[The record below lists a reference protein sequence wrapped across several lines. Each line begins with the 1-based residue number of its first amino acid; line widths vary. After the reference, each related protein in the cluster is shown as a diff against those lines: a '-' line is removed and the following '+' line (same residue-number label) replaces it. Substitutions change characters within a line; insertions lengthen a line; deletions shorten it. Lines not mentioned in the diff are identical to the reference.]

1 MEEDFPEYED
11 YQRHQRPTLVDD
23 KSHQNHWRNRA
34 NDLHASAGA
43 IWLSMSNGRGRDA
56 AMELGLGDGFD
67 MHLACTHV
75 YHMLC
80 GLSLEVAMKAALVS
94 QGITP
99 PEKHDLN
106 LLAHLLGVK
115 RNPAQRKILNF
126 YQHSVVWAGRYP
138 VPVNATDEKLIDYYE
153 MANTVLYK
161 GKTVIKG
168 TTINIKTYS
177 PTGATSWERYDALYK
192 SYTALFDHRYPGAT
206 HGRA

>member
-1 MEEDFPEYED
+1 
-11 YQRHQRPTLVDD
+11 
-23 KSHQNHWRNRA
+23 
-34 NDLHASAGA
+34 
-43 IWLSMSNGRGRDA
+43 MSNGRGHHA
-56 AMELGLGDGFD
+56 ARELGLGEGFD
-67 MHLACTHV
+67 MPLACSHV

-106 LLAHLLGVK
+106 LLAHLLSVK
-115 RNPAQRKILNF
+115 RNPAQKKILNF